1 MSRRAEDIKCYERC
15 RGRTYTEKEIVLTY
29 NLIKII
35 EKEAKK
41 RTKSILK
48 QYFYSANAL
57 TKYLCEVHLLTKIAL
72 YKTYTSTYKYIFI
85 H

>member
-1 MSRRAEDIKCYERC
+1 MSDNTQMSRRAEDIKCYERC

-41 RTKSILK
+41 KD
-48 QYFYSANAL
+48 
-57 TKYLCEVHLLTKIAL
+57 KINS
-72 YKTYTSTYKYIFI
+72 KTIFL
-85 H
+85 

>member
-41 RTKSILK
+41 KD
-48 QYFYSANAL
+48 
-57 TKYLCEVHLLTKIAL
+57 KINS
-72 YKTYTSTYKYIFI
+72 KTIFL
-85 H
+85 